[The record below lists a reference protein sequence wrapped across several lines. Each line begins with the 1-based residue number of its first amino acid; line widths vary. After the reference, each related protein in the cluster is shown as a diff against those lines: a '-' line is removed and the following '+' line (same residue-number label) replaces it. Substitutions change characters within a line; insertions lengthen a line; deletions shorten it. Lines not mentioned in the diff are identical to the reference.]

1 MRAVTFLCLAAT
13 LLVIA
18 QSESTTTEEPETTQD
33 NDKSTTAGAS
43 TVSKTPEEIRQ
54 KIKEQVEALTE
65 ACKTQTKLTPDQ
77 TKIATNMA
85 VPKTEPEKCFLE
97 CIYNGIGLTK
107 DGAFNE
113 QGARV
118 LAQQRFTGAPD
129 DLAKA
134 NTMIEACTKEVV
146 VKDANEKCGLGRL
159 VRECFVKN
167 GVKINFFPKP

>member
-1 MRAVTFLCLAAT
+1 MKAVTFLCLAAS

-18 QSESTTTEEPETTQD
+18 QGESTTTEESATAQD
-33 NDKSTTAGAS
+33 NDKSTTVGGS

-65 ACKTQTKLTPDQ
+65 TCKTQAKLTPEQ

-85 VPKTEPEKCFLE
+85 VPKTEAEKCFLE

-107 DGAFNE
+107 EGAFYE
-113 QGARV
+113 QGART
-118 LAQQRFTGAPD
+118 LAQQRFMGAPD

-167 GVKINFFPKP
+167 GAKINFFPKP